1 MRMPVQGMRTAER
14 VRVRAGK
21 TPSGFSVG
29 ESYTSARGGAEE
41 NTVMGTQSV
50 GFITSNDD
58 NPWGDS
64 RGMRLLQR
72 RGGAMGVHD
81 SS

>member
-14 VRVRAGK
+14 VWVRAGK

-41 NTVMGTQSV
+41 NTAWETQSV
-50 GFITSNDD
+50 GYITSKDA

-64 RGMRLLQR
+64 RGHAPTTRTGR
-72 RGGAMGVHD
+72 RGAQT
-81 SS
+81 